1 MLTGGLF
8 LSLVTSWFPL
18 GTPSGKIP
26 FSALILSV
34 QLHSELTPRV
44 CPQGRWPCTHCSPFS
59 SPWSGP
65 GTPFQVGCPARA
77 VPFSDLEVL
86 TLGPSS
92 GASASMALTTLC
104 GHALS
109 VPGPRQCPLAPNRPC
124 ASLWVPLEVGGW
136 RWGRLLRAKLGPVSS
151 YRVAHIN
158 SWLLSILLLSF
169 SLLFSSSQLG
179 SPFTVPLTDISH
191 LWRTIFEPGSKWQAS
206 EKKNQIPVKVGL
218 EKGHWSWGPEWE
230 AFLWAGWGGG
240 HHGECMNVRQ
250 LKTQNE
256 AESELLKHTRYVFLY
271 FHIWSHHLSPYW
283 VTHSVNLTSRRA
295 WTRFRRT
302 WTPGRS
308 PEPCPP

>member
-158 SWLLSILLLSF
+158 SWLLSILLLFF

-206 EKKNQIPVKVGL
+206 EKKPNSREGGIREGTLELRTWVTGFPLGRVGR
-218 EKGHWSWGPEWE
+218 GASWGVYERKTAENPKWSRKW
-230 AFLWAGWGGG
+230 AF
-240 HHGECMNVRQ
+240 
-250 LKTQNE
+250 KTYKICFLVLSHLISPF
-256 AESELLKHTRYVFLY
+256 ESLLSDSF
-271 FHIWSHHLSPYW
+271 
-283 VTHSVNLTSRRA
+283 
-295 WTRFRRT
+295 
-302 WTPGRS
+302 
-308 PEPCPP
+308 C